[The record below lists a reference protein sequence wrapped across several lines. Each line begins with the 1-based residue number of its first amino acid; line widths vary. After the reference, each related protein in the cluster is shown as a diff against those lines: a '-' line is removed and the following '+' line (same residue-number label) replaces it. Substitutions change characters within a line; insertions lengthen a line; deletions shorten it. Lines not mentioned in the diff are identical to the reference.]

1 MSVSPLVLIWGKNL
15 RKLDHFHIS
24 CIRLRSSIK
33 ATKLNTKKTFHT
45 YHNRF
50 KHNVNLFAINRNWP
64 KMPTSAF
71 SKWKHKWFSLLTGN
85 FPTGVFALSMI
96 KCLKLPDNACMFK
109 YRMWIIFCWNT
120 RLKYIYLR
128 VTTTVPSC
136 TNYFEGNHFNR
147 IRR

>member
-1 MSVSPLVLIWGKNL
+1 MLIWGKNL

-33 ATKLNTKKTFHT
+33 VKYKKTFPT

-50 KHNVNLFAINRNWP
+50 KHDVYLFAINRNCP
-64 KMPTSAF
+64 KMPTSA
-71 SKWKHKWFSLLTGN
+71 SSECKHEWFSLLTGN

-96 KCLKLPDNACMFK
+96 KFLELPDNTCMFK
-109 YRMWIIFCWNT
+109 YKMWITFCWNT
-120 RLKYIYLR
+120 RLKYFYLR
-128 VTTTVPSC
+128 ITITVPSC